1 MTDRF
6 TEATRE
12 LTEKNPYLFDQSMK
26 VYGHP
31 TIAPLGDAHGHGHR
45 PDSTS
50 PDCIF
55 NCDPMPFG
63 D

>member
-6 TEATRE
+6 TEASRE
-12 LTEKNPYLFDQSMK
+12 LTETNPYLFNHSMPT
-26 VYGHP
+26 YGHP
-31 TIAPLGDAHGHGHR
+31 TITPLDDAHGREHQ
-45 PDSTS
+45 PDRTS